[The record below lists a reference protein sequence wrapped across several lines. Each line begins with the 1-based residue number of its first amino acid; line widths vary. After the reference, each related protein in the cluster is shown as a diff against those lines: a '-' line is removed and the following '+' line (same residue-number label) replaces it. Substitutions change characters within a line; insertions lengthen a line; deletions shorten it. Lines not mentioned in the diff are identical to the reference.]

1 MLKSMTLVKLSHI
14 QLPRRSVTTGSTVSG
29 LDAYRPVIQRPW
41 VAVSGW
47 CVLVWELFMAA
58 SHVQIG
64 GFFLQQK

>member
-41 VAVSGW
+41 VAVSGG
-47 CVLVWELFMAA
+47 CFLVWELFMAA

-64 GFFLQQK
+64 GFFSQQK